1 MNDILIQALSK
12 RINADPPQM
21 TIEQVPEP
29 YKQAVQELVNQGG
42 EK

>member
-1 MNDILIQALSK
+1 MNDIRIKALYN
-12 RINADPPQM
+12 RINAGDM
-21 TIEQVPEP
+21 TIDQVPEP